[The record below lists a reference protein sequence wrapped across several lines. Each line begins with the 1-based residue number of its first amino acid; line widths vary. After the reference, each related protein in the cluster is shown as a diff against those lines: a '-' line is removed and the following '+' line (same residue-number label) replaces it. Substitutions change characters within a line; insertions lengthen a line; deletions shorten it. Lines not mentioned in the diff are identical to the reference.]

1 MKLNITKEQAVK
13 ILKAAGYLAASTV
26 ISYFIT
32 VLTDQPDLLG
42 VFTPI
47 VNVVLVTIKQ
57 LFTDSNK

>member
-1 MKLNITKEQAVK
+1 MQLNITKEQGVK